1 MMRHVRPLRCLRD
14 MHGLGL
20 IELMLAVIIGL
31 VLIAGAL
38 SVFVNSRQTYRTNQE
53 FARLMESG
61 NYALDQISQSVRL
74 AGYWGKYNT
83 GDQVRRRTGDPFFTE
98 LYVSS
103 PATTDC
109 TAGWYAATERAVE
122 GLNNTNAGYQN
133 TCLPDNRYQANT
145 DVLVVRHVDPTP
157 IEATDLV
164 ANTVYI
170 RADPN
175 GAEMFHGTT
184 QPDGFSASALNYEL
198 VTQAFYVSDYNLVAG
213 DGQPTLKKAELV
225 AGPEVYTPAI
235 GTAQEIVVPGVED
248 MQVQYG
254 VDTNNDGSANSFA
267 DADNVTATQW
277 DDIVAIRIWLLMRTS
292 FEDADYQNTAQY
304 RMPDGLYTPNP
315 VDGYRRLLVTRTIKM
330 RNL

>member
-1 MMRHVRPLRCLRD
+1 MMRQIRPWRSRMH

-20 IELMLAVIIGL
+20 IELMIAVTIGL

-53 FARLMESG
+53 FARMMESG

-83 GDQVRRRTGDPFFTE
+83 GDQVRRRTGDPSFAQ
-98 LYVSS
+98 LYLSS

-109 TAGWYAATERAVE
+109 TAGWYADTERGVE

-133 TCLPDNRYQANT
+133 TCIPDNRYQADT

-157 IEATDLV
+157 LEAADLA

-175 GAEMFHGTT
+175 GAEMFVGTI
-184 QPDGFSASALNYEL
+184 PPGGFLASALNYEL

-213 DGQPTLKKAELV
+213 DGQPTLKKAALV

-235 GTAQEIVVPGVED
+235 GTSQEIVVPGVED
-248 MQVQYG
+248 MQIQYG
-254 VDTNNDGSANSFA
+254 VDTNNDGSANSFI
-267 DADNVTATQW
+267 DANNVTATQW
-277 DDIVAIRIWLLMRTS
+277 DDIVAIRVWLLMRNS
-292 FEDADYQNTAQY
+292 FEDPDYQNTSQY